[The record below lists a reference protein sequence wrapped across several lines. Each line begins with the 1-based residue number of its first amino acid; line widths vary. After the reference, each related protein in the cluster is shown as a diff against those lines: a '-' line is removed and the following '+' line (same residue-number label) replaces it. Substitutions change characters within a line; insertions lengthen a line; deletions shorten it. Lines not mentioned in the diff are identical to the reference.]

1 MGVRVKITLLPN
13 PVGNCARTPLFCS
26 RFSMANIPLVLQIKR
41 NVLLALNRLKCRL
54 HYDDDV
60 TRFTEVLPKHAR
72 ADP

>member
-1 MGVRVKITLLPN
+1 
-13 PVGNCARTPLFCS
+13 
-26 RFSMANIPLVLQIKR
+26 MANIPLVLQIKR

-60 TRFTEVLPKHAR
+60 TRFTEVLAEHAR